1 MGGAGRPKNHRVR
14 PNRKTDQWV
23 QRGCGVRLVAL
34 WLCGRTAKDMRES
47 APIAKRW
54 APELEANP
62 RGVSWEQRAEAELQA
77 RDTPD
82 SGAVAAEVHR
92 HRCWKQPAPGS
103 PPRSA
108 RVVLVPR
115 GAIWE
120 QRAKAGLQ
128 ASDMPEPDKPS
139 HASPES
145 AERDKRMQVPP
156 RKSRRSSST
165 SRSRSRFRSRLCRC
179 VLKARGVLHQPLA
192 V

>member
-1 MGGAGRPKNHRVR
+1 
-14 PNRKTDQWV
+14 
-23 QRGCGVRLVAL
+23 
-34 WLCGRTAKDMRES
+34 MRES

-62 RGVSWEQRAEAELQA
+62 RGVSWEQGAEAELQA

-145 AERDKRMQVPP
+145 AERDKRI
-156 RKSRRSSST
+156 
-165 SRSRSRFRSRLCRC
+165 
-179 VLKARGVLHQPLA
+179 VLVVVVVVVVA
-192 V
+192 VILGCC